1 LHWSSWG
8 FADAEKVPFWE
19 LFPFSYK
26 EFCGYKSLPAGKE
39 SLLEYEK
46 TGGFPQFVATG
57 NQEILQE
64 LINDILYRDIVV
76 RYNIRDDKSLK
87 RLLMLMVSNMGNLIS
102 ANKLKQAAGIKS
114 STTVL
119 EYLSFLEQAYL
130 IYLLP
135 KFTYSYKA
143 QMVNPRKVYF
153 IDNGLHA
160 AIDPSFTKNL
170 GQKFENLLCWELQ
183 RLTDELYYYNENGA
197 ECDFVVCSKN
207 QPRLLIQACRELH
220 HKNREREQKGL
231 LDAMNFFGIKKGGS
245 LRWTKRTK

>member
-1 LHWSSWG
+1 M
-8 FADAEKVPFWE
+8 AI
-19 LFPFSYK
+19 
-26 EFCGYKSLPAGKE
+26 
-39 SLLEYEK
+39 
-46 TGGFPQFVATG
+46 G

-197 ECDFVVCSKN
+197 ECDFVVYSKN

-231 LDAMNFFGIKKGGS
+231 LDAMNFFGMKKGWIITLDQTDKIATGDKTIEVVP
-245 LRWTKRTK
+245 LHAVDVEQL